1 MVINGLEDA
10 FDTSHLFVG
19 IVVDNDLDMLLFHD
33 VDKTGN
39 DIDTDD
45 EFIERDR
52 LGIDR
57 DKPDSKKKPDTMKD
71 KHDIEIDKPDI
82 EIDKPDI
89 ETDEPVTE
97 IDEPGKFKRVECI
110 SSNGI
115 IYEIQIFQKYK
126 EVLVKVI
133 NERLAI
139 FEDMDFDLPKIFDS
153 SDILKHHSE
162 FNRLCKA
169 ARIKNTTKPMIK
181 ISKIYALN
189 CISDDIC
196 RVFKNCPYFKS
207 ININLIRELSIN
219 DTVTDYYD
227 AVICEKRIVIQA
239 LLKEIILVKRMINV
253 NIDKYFFHAWRAR

>member
-33 VDKTGN
+33 ADKTDN

-57 DKPDSKKKPDTMKD
+57 DKPDGKKKPDTMKD
-71 KHDIEIDKPDI
+71 KHDIEIDKA
-82 EIDKPDI
+82 DI

-97 IDEPGKFKRVECI
+97 IDEPDTFKKVECI

-115 IYEIQIFQKYK
+115 IYEIQIFPKYK
-126 EVLVKVI
+126 EVLVKMI
-133 NERLAI
+133 NERLAT
-139 FEDMDFDLPKIFDS
+139 FEDMDFELSKIFDNF
-153 SDILKHHSE
+153 DILKHQSE

-181 ISKIYALN
+181 ISKIYALS
-189 CISDDIC
+189 CIFDHIC
-196 RVFKNCPYFKS
+196 RVSKNCPYFKS
-207 ININLIRELSIN
+207 ININLIRELGIN

-227 AVICEKRIVIQA
+227 VMIYEKRQRF
-239 LLKEIILVKRMINV
+239 E
-253 NIDKYFFHAWRAR
+253 HC